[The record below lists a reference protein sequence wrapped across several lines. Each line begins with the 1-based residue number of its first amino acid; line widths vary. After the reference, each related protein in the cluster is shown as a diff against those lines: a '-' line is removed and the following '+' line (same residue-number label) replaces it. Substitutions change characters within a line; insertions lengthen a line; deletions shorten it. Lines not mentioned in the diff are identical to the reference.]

1 MQQSLCEALLVCQLT
16 NWNEI
21 RSASRSDGDAVLI
34 ETARRLVTTSQHVDT
49 VARSDVDEFVVL
61 ALVSSDQGRQL
72 ATHLR
77 EAVARPIPGTQQY
90 LSVDAQWGLAWAK
103 CRTPTAELLQVARQQ
118 LS

>member
-1 MQQSLCEALLVCQLT
+1 MQQSLCEAVLVCQLT

-77 EAVARPIPGTQQY
+77 EAVARA
-90 LSVDAQWGLAWAK
+90 LSSTSPL
-103 CRTPTAELLQVARQQ
+103 TPNGASLGPNVARPAAELLQVARQQ